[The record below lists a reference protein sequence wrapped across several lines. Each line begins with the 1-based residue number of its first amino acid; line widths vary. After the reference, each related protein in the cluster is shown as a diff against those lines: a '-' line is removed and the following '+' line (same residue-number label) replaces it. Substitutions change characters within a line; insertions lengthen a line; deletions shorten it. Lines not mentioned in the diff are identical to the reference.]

1 MVTFREH
8 IRTWVS
14 PRNILASLLPAV
26 VAAGVM
32 VLCDAI
38 DGNGYFAFSH
48 TVRHALLLTGGMTLL
63 FLLLLAVAPY
73 ARLPQ
78 KEKRGGDSRDADKA
92 RWYSRHAVLV
102 ETGII
107 FLCWLPWLIA
117 LYPANF
123 LGDTLISIGW
133 FTGTVDGAGNFL
145 SDHNPILT
153 VALFGGLAELG
164 KLLHHVG
171 LVFFVFVLV
180 QAVCTCYAFARAVQY
195 AYTEFGLRKVARNLA
210 LGFYALC
217 PLFPV
222 WCTYLSK
229 DALFSPLFVLW
240 CVHFV
245 ELVRTS
251 GRSMASSRE
260 AVVFSLL
267 TIAAC
272 LTKKL
277 GIYIL
282 LPSIFIALICC
293 AISRGGS
300 DAFEGNVAHDGGVAC
315 SGAHG
320 EGKTSGTSRVPV
332 MRNVIISF
340 VASAAV
346 LLVLVP
352 HVLLP
357 ILHVQPTER
366 YETYSVQLQQ
376 TARYV
381 ADHPDDITPEEWS
394 AIDRL
399 LDGSDLS
406 TRWVWY
412 ISDPVKYRI
421 SEPTDAYSDWLKAYL
436 AEGLR
441 HPLSYVQSYV
451 ALESGFGKSDLQ
463 IAVQMDSS
471 FMSAYDASDIP
482 DAYMSTGWSLK
493 TGEMA
498 ERIYTKLAS
507 LPIVGLAHRCVVYTL
522 VIPGFYVAALLAS
535 RRKKAWMWLI
545 AVPFALTE
553 LGLWISP
560 ISITVLGSRYFL
572 PLLYCGPWLF
582 LLSMAMYASGSP
594 ADGESYGD
602 DAPSKSASQASL
614 SAAEA

>member
-73 ARLPQ
+73 TRLPQ
-78 KEKRGGDSRDADKA
+78 KEKRDGDSRDANKV
-92 RWYSRHAVLV
+92 RWYSRHAVWV

-133 FTGTVDGAGNFL
+133 FTGTVDGTGNFL

-171 LVFFVFVLV
+171 LVFFAFVLV

-195 AYTEFGLRKVARNLA
+195 VYTEFGLRKVARNLV
-210 LGFYALC
+210 LGFYAVC

-229 DALFSPLFVLW
+229 DALFAPLFVLW
-240 CVHFV
+240 CVHFG

-251 GRSMASSRE
+251 WRSMASSRE
-260 AVVFSLL
+260 TVVFSLL

-277 GIYIL
+277 GVYIL
-282 LPSIFIALICC
+282 LPSLFIALICC
-293 AISRGGS
+293 AVSQNKS
-300 DAFEGNVAHDGGVAC
+300 DALEDDGARSSARDGR
-315 SGAHG
+315 
-320 EGKTSGTSRVPV
+320 EIPGTFRVSA

-357 ILHVQPTER
+357 ILHVKPTER
-366 YETYSVQLQQ
+366 YETFSVQLQQ

-451 ALESGFGKSDLQ
+451 ALESGFGKSHLPV
-463 IAVQMDSS
+463 AVQMDSS
-471 FMSAYDASDIP
+471 FMSAYDGSDIP
-482 DAYMSTGWSLK
+482 DAYISTGWSLK
-493 TGEMA
+493 AGETA
-498 ERIYTKLAS
+498 EQIYTKLSS
-507 LPIVGLAHRCVVYTL
+507 LPIVELAHRCVVYTL
-522 VIPGFYVAALLAS
+522 IIPGFYVAALLAS

-545 AVPFALTE
+545 ALPFALTE
-553 LGLWISP
+553 LGLWVSP

-582 LLSMAMYASGSP
+582 LLSMAMYASGLP
-594 ADGESYGD
+594 ADGESDGD

-614 SAAEA
+614 SATEA